1 MTKRIA
7 FLGSAGSGKSTLVS
21 DVYTK
26 LKKQGCNVEILVE
39 WIRYDIQ
46 ENGPM
51 DSIWEQYR
59 TFHHQRTLEDSVPEQ
74 VEMVLTD
81 GGCLTPYFYACLY
94 TKTANERERLVLADM
109 FKLFINDL
117 YKKRY
122 SHIFFL
128 PGKLTKAQTGA
139 DKLTEDG
146 TRFQTEEELRILD
159 EYMSLAFTRM
169 FKVDNVYIIDNPL
182 EERVDAVLDVLLNKS
197 LDK

>member
-7 FLGSAGSGKSTLVS
+7 FLGAAGSGKSTLVT
-21 DVYTK
+21 DVFTK
-26 LKKQGCNVEILVE
+26 LKKEGCDVELLTE

-46 ENGPM
+46 ANGPM

-109 FKLFINDL
+109 FKLFVDDL

-128 PGKLTKAQTGA
+128 PGKLTKKQTGA
-139 DKLTEDG
+139 KKLIKDG
-146 TRFQTEEELRILD
+146 TRFQTEEELEILD

-169 FKVDNVYIIDNPL
+169 FKVDNIYVVDVPLDN
-182 EERVDAVLDVLLNKS
+182 RADAVIDIL